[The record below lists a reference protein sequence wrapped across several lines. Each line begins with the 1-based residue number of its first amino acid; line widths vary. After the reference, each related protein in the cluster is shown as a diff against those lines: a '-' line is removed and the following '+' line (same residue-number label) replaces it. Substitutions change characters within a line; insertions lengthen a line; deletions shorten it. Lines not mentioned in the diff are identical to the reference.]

1 MRQLASTLI
10 AGPVLAMATIFLI
23 VACGPPAGGGTQAP
37 PSPSLTSG
45 IRGVVLLSPTCGA
58 QPADASP
65 CVTPY
70 AAKLVITDENGTVV
84 GTITSG
90 ADGRFEIALPPGNY
104 LIQPRPGDGGVP
116 FATSAIPVTV
126 VADDYADV
134 EVDYDSGIR

>member
-1 MRQLASTLI
+1 VRRQRRTLLT
-10 AGPVLAMATIFLI
+10 ALLVTATLLLFT
-23 VACGPPAGGGTQAP
+23 ACGPPSSGATTQ
-37 PSPSLTSG
+37 PSPALTSG

-58 QPADASP
+58 QAADASP

-70 AAKLVITDENGTVV
+70 AARLVITDENGTIV

-90 ADGRFEIALPPGNY
+90 ADGHFEIPLPPGNY
-104 LIQPRPGDGGVP
+104 VIQPKPGDGGVP

>member
-1 MRQLASTLI
+1 MRRQRRTLVT
-10 AGPVLAMATIFLI
+10 ALLVTATLLLFA
-23 VACGPPAGGGTQAP
+23 ACGPPASGATTQ
-37 PSPSLTSG
+37 PSPALTSG

-58 QPADASP
+58 QAADASP

-70 AAKLVITDENGTVV
+70 AARLVITDENGTIV

-90 ADGRFEIALPPGNY
+90 ADGHFEIPLPPGNY
-104 LIQPRPGDGGVP
+104 VIQPKPGDGGVP

>member
-1 MRQLASTLI
+1 LLLFT
-10 AGPVLAMATIFLI
+10 
-23 VACGPPAGGGTQAP
+23 ACGPPSSGATTQ
-37 PSPSLTSG
+37 PSPALTSG

-58 QPADASP
+58 QAADASP

-70 AAKLVITDENGTVV
+70 AARLVITDENGTIV

-90 ADGRFEIALPPGNY
+90 ADGHFEIPLPPGNY
-104 LIQPRPGDGGVP
+104 VIQPKPGDGGVP